1 MIRYTSNAIYVLCN
15 QDGGGVGGGKC
26 LWFMTWEEVQKPP
39 IIDYIINK
47 CFFEKV

>member
-1 MIRYTSNAIYVLCN
+1 MPFMYYVIKMGEEL
-15 QDGGGVGGGKC
+15 GGGGKC